1 MIRDWHIFNDKF
13 SKLEVDNIFL
23 RITKNMPADLVGKM
37 PEKDM
42 SRFQF
47 YESLVRISFVRYKS

>member
-1 MIRDWHIFNDKF
+1 LYFGDMIRDWHIFNDKF
-13 SKLEVDNIFL
+13 GKLEVDNIFL

-42 SRFQF
+42 SRF
-47 YESLVRISFVRYKS
+47 